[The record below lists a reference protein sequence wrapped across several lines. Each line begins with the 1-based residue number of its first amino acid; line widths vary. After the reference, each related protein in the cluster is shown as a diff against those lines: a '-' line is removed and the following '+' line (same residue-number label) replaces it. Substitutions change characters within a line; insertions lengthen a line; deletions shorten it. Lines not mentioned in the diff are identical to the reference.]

1 MGRIRWQNAAENG
14 RCPAGGTTMT
24 VAATVLENSS
34 PLRQVVH
41 IVEDD
46 EQFRLSRQDLFQSLD
61 IESDAFGDAADFFR
75 ARRGTSPAASCW
87 MSSCP
92 M

>member
-1 MGRIRWQNAAENG
+1 
-14 RCPAGGTTMT
+14 MT
-24 VAATVLENSS
+24 VAATVLENSF

-46 EQFRLSRQDLFQSLD
+46 EQFRLSLQDLFQSLD
-61 IESDAFGDAADFFR
+61 IESDAFEMRRIFLR
-75 ARRGTSPAASCW
+75 APRGTSPAASCW
-87 MSSCP
+87 MSGCP